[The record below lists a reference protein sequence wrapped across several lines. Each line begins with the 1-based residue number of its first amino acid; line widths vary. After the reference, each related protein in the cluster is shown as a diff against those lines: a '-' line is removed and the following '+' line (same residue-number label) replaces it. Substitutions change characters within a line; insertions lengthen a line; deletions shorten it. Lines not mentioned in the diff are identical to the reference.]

1 MNIEIAN
8 RLVKMRKAHGYSQEE
23 LAEKLG
29 ISRQAYAKWESGDA
43 VPDVERAAQLAAL
56 YGVTVDSLMKTE
68 TEERIGTSP
77 PPPRGKIIWGTVTLG
92 ERGQLVIPKAAR
104 DKFDLKSGD
113 RIVVVSDEQG
123 IALLPAEFFE
133 QKMREVM
140 ELISGEAKY

>member
-1 MNIEIAN
+1 MFKDNIVMLRKMN
-8 RLVKMRKAHGYSQEE
+8 GYSQEVVS
-23 LAEKLG
+23 EKLG

-68 TEERIGTSP
+68 TEERIGTIP
-77 PPPRGKIIWGTVTLG
+77 PPPRGKNIWGTVTLG

-104 DKFDLKSGD
+104 DKFDLKAGD
-113 RIVVVSDEQG
+113 RIIVVSDEQG

-133 QKMREVM
+133 SKMREVM
-140 ELISGEAKY
+140 ELISR